1 MTFEYSAEELG
12 LDKKISPKFLDI
24 RRLRPLDDNQ
34 PWGIFFIA
42 FDETKL
48 PVVALRR
55 LLSKLALTKRST
67 NNTGEHASWNANDL
81 LLISQTGSN
90 DGKSISFA
98 HFSSNPNKKD
108 LPILEVLGWDSDD
121 TGLKVD
127 HVTKMLRE
135 KLVWPENP
143 ANSDAWREQWREAFT
158 EKNREVIQSSI
169 DMAERLGQLALSIRT
184 RLRELLAIESEDG
197 PIHKLMSVF
206 K

>member
-12 LDKKISPKFLDI
+12 LDRKISPKFLDI
-24 RRLRPLDDNQ
+24 RRLRPLDNNQ

-67 NNTGEHASWNANDL
+67 SNTGEHASWNANDL

-98 HFSSNPNKKD
+98 HFASNPAKTD
-108 LPILEVLGWDSDD
+108 LPTPGLADTRSTHFLRKPPPITASNLGKPVA
-121 TGLKVD
+121 T
-127 HVTKMLRE
+127 
-135 KLVWPENP
+135 
-143 ANSDAWREQWREAFT
+143 
-158 EKNREVIQSSI
+158 
-169 DMAERLGQLALSIRT
+169 
-184 RLRELLAIESEDG
+184 
-197 PIHKLMSVF
+197 PI
-206 K
+206 